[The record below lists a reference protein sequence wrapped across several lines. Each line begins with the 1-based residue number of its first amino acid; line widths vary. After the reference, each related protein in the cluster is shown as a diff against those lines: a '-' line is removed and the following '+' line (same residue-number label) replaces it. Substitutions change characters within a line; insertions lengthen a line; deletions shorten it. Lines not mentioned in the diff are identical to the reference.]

1 MPARENPSYS
11 SSRVQRAYRINGI
24 EQSRLHGTLHL
35 LEKQKVHQTRLTNQ
49 DIRMVSVSLDY
60 IQSSSGKSPEG
71 MSPEKEKLK
80 SESEDE
86 SDEEDNEPCFMY
98 GERIVSRRARRFKR
112 PQSAMDRSSN
122 RRESVSSVVSDS
134 MTSLPPRPQ
143 STPSRRRPTMTFQLS
158 SGDESDRHSDSGS
171 ERTEIS
177 SCGRATPKYEWERDT
192 SDITKKILRA
202 QAAKR
207 RDPRRALPQAI
218 RRHSAFNDMPSSTV
232 SLSPAPSRSPS
243 PNLYPPRRSSASP
256 SPGRNARL
264 SEILN
269 QRRPTMSAV
278 DWRNHLTRNQT
289 SPMSITAARQLARD
303 DKMRDNENARSRVQ
317 VRVASFM
324 QDYPLRKPN
333 GAT

>member
-11 SSRVQRAYRINGI
+11 SSRVQRAYRINSI
-24 EQSRLHGTLHL
+24 EQSRLHGKLHL
-35 LEKQKVHQTRLTNQ
+35 LEKQKVHQVRLTNQ

-60 IQSSSGKSPEG
+60 IQSSSGRSPEG

-86 SDEEDNEPCFMY
+86 SEDEDNEPCFMY

-112 PQSAMDRSSN
+112 PQSAMEKSSN

-134 MTSLPPRPQ
+134 LTSLPPRPQ
-143 STPSRRRPTMTFQLS
+143 SSPSRRLPAVTLRLS
-158 SGDESDRHSDSGS
+158 SGDDSDRHSDSGS
-171 ERTEIS
+171 ERTDIS
-177 SCGRATPKYEWERDT
+177 GRATPKYDWEKDT

-218 RRHSAFNDMPSSTV
+218 RRHSAFNDMSSSTL

-243 PNLYPPRRSSASP
+243 PNLYPPRRSSVSP
-256 SPGRNARL
+256 SLGRNAGL

-278 DWRNHLTRNQT
+278 DWRNHLTRTQK
-289 SPMSITAARQLARD
+289 SPMSITAARQMARD
-303 DKMRDNENARSRVQ
+303 DKLRENETARSKVQ
-317 VRVASFM
+317 VRVQSFM
-324 QDYPLRKPN
+324 RDYPVRRSN
-333 GAT
+333 VAS